1 MNSNTELIEVYQAS
15 GELEALAVKAMLE
28 SFGIPSML
36 SSSAAGSVHVFTVN
50 GLGKYSVMVNARD
63 AVEARNLIENR
74 NENV

>member
-1 MNSNTELIEVYQAS
+1 MNSNTELVEVYEAS

-50 GLGKYSVMVNARD
+50 GLGKYRVMVNAED
-63 AVEARNLIENR
+63 AVDARNLIQDR
-74 NENV
+74 NDDV